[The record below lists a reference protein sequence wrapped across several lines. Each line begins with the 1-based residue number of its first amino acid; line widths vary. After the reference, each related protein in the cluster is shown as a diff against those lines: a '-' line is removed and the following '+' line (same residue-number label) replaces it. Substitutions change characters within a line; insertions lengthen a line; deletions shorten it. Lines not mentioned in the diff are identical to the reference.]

1 MTFMFTGIVEKVGT
15 LASATT
21 RGDGLRFVIR
31 HEAWSEPLAS
41 GESVAVQ
48 GVCLT
53 VTACSPGEF
62 TCDVLKETLS
72 KTNLAGK
79 PVGTPL
85 NLERA
90 MRAGDRFG
98 GHFVTG
104 HVDETGKVAA
114 LTTKGDDRVL
124 EVAGSPSLMGQ
135 LVSKGSITVD
145 GVSLTLAALCAK
157 TFTVHLIPH
166 TWANTSLRVLKRGVT
181 VNLEADILGK
191 YVQKQIDR
199 QMGNGV
205 TLEKLMSA
213 GFG

>member
-1 MTFMFTGIVEKVGT
+1 MR
-15 LASATT
+15 L
-21 RGDGLRFVIR
+21 VIH
-31 HEAWSEPLAS
+31 HEPWSEPLTP

-53 VTACSPGEF
+53 VTVSSPGEF
-62 TCDVLKETLS
+62 TCDVLKETLT

-79 PVGTPL
+79 HVAAPL

-90 MRAGDRFG
+90 MRAGDRLG

-104 HVDETGKVAA
+104 HIDETGKVAN
-114 LTTKGDDRVL
+114 LTLSGADRVL
-124 EVAGSPSLMGQ
+124 EVAASPSFMGQ
-135 LVSKGSITVD
+135 LVSKGSVTVD
-145 GVSLTLAALCAK
+145 GVSLTVVDLSAK
-157 TFTVHLIPH
+157 TFSVHLIPH
-166 TWANTSLRVLKRGVT
+166 TWEHTSLRVLKRGGS

-191 YVQKQIDR
+191 YVQKQMDR
-199 QMGNGV
+199 KMGNGV